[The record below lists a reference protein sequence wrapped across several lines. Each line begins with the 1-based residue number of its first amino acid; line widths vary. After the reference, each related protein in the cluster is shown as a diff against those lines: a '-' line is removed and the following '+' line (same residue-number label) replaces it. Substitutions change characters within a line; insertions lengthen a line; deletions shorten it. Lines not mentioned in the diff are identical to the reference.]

1 MGARTGTRSRPDL
14 APPQWLTQLLKP
26 RPAPVDWSLVAR
38 ATISLPAPIAVGM
51 AVGQLQLG
59 VLASIGTLFATITA
73 VSGPYRNR
81 FRRSGMVMVA
91 GGLGLFAGDLVGER
105 GWWTTVFVVGI
116 AVVSA
121 VVSAASNDAS
131 VAGLQLLVGAVLGTH
146 EATIV
151 GPGVMLVVYLV
162 GSAWALLLALA
173 AWPLHATAPERR
185 LVVAVYD
192 ELIAMIEGSGTA
204 EARPAR
210 QRLTAAL
217 NAAYDALLN
226 ARSRLH
232 GRDQAYRKLFNVLS
246 ETTAVVEAGIALVNA
261 RHRPPR
267 SVVGAMTAV
276 SRAIRDD
283 AEPPELVLPERGSPG
298 VRAMADGLR
307 AVARTLAGEQQ
318 ERRERRDRPERQ
330 VWRERLTEWFDQVV
344 AGPTTWL
351 HALRLALCMA
361 IAEILATVL
370 QLDRSYWVP
379 LTVAVIL
386 KPDLGSVF
394 GRAVLRGG
402 GTAVGALI
410 GAGVL
415 ALNPNG
421 WILVV
426 LVAAIGFLLPLA
438 QVRSYGMLA
447 IALTPMVIIQLDLG
461 RAGHWDLVVTRLLD
475 TLAGCV
481 IVLVFGYLLWPASG
495 TPRIGDRLAD
505 AMGAV
510 AAYTDRALRADRAPR
525 ADRRGRSGL
534 RRHAYRQLSD
544 LRAEFQRIL
553 VEPSAAGRLAAAWY
567 PAIVALERV
576 TSTVT
581 RVAVE
586 IDWGAEVP
594 LEDEVDAIV
603 AALREIADAVRGQ
616 RPPAEP
622 PVLPEGSAPAAVAD
636 DLRLVVSALR
646 GPNLD
651 SSRPSSLVR
660 RLLPGS
666 RPAERTR

>member
-1 MGARTGTRSRPDL
+1 LAAVGARTGARSGPDL

-26 RPAPVDWSLVAR
+26 RPAPIDWSLVAR
-38 ATISLPAPIAVGM
+38 ATISLPMPIAVGL

-73 VSGPYRNR
+73 VSGPYRDR
-81 FRRSGMVMVA
+81 LRRSGMVIVA
-91 GGLGLFAGDLVGER
+91 CGLGLLAGDLVGQR
-105 GWWTTVFVVGI
+105 GWWTTAFVVGV

-121 VVSAASNDAS
+121 VVSAAGNGAS
-131 VAGLQLLVGAVLGTH
+131 VAGLQLLIGSILGTH
-146 EATIV
+146 EASIV
-151 GPGVMLVVYLV
+151 GPGVLLVAFLV
-162 GSAWALLLALA
+162 GSAWAALLALA

-192 ELIAMIEGSGTA
+192 ELISMIEGSGTA

-232 GRDQAYRKLFNVLS
+232 GPDQTYRKLFNVLS
-246 ETTAVVEAGIALVNA
+246 ETTAVVEAGVALVNA

-267 SVVGAMTAV
+267 SVVEALATV

-283 AEPPELVLPERGSPG
+283 TEPPELVLPERGSPG

-318 ERRERRDRPERQ
+318 ERPDRPERQ
-330 VWRERLTEWFDQVV
+330 VLRERLIEWFDQVI

-361 IAEILATVL
+361 IAESLTTVIHL
-370 QLDRSYWVP
+370 NWSYWVP
-379 LTVAVIL
+379 LTVAVVL
-386 KPDLGSVF
+386 KPDFGSVF

-421 WILVV
+421 WTLVA

-438 QVRSYGMLA
+438 QVRNYGMLA

-461 RAGHWDLVVTRLLD
+461 HAGHWDLVVTRLLD

-505 AMGAV
+505 AMEAV
-510 AAYTDRALRADRAPR
+510 ARYADRALRADR
-525 ADRRGRSGL
+525 RGRSAL
-534 RRHAYRQLSD
+534 RRRAYRQLSD

-553 VEPSAAGRLAAAWY
+553 VEPSTAGRLAAAWY

-586 IDWGAEVP
+586 IRWGAEVP
-594 LEDEVDAIV
+594 PEDEVDLIV
-603 AALREIADAVRGQ
+603 AALTEIARAMRDQ

-622 PVLPEGSAPAAVAD
+622 PVLPEGSALTAVAD
-636 DLRLVVSALR
+636 DLRLVVAALR

-660 RLLPGS
+660 RLLRGG
-666 RPAERTR
+666 RPEERIQ